1 MDRLSIIKRIVKINR
16 GGEGMENDFYNDIKS
31 ILVNARNKVYNTAN
45 FAMVEAYW
53 NIGKKIIEEQ
63 GGKDTAEYGQGLL
76 QELSKQMTKDF
87 GKGFTVTNLKY
98 MRQFYLT
105 FQNGHALRGEL
116 SWTHYR
122 SLMRVE
128 NEKARNFYL
137 EEAIK
142 SNWSTRQLDRQI
154 NSFFYERLLSSKNK
168 EEVSK
173 EITKLEKNKMPED
186 IIRDP
191 YVLEFLG
198 LEQNTD
204 FYESDLEQALIT
216 HLQKFLL
223 ELGRGFSFV
232 ARQKRFTFDGRHFRI
247 DLVFYNYILKCFVLI
262 DLKTKKIT
270 HQDIGQMDMYIR
282 MYDDIKR
289 GEGDNPTLGIVL
301 CADTDEDIAK
311 YSILHGNEQLFAS
324 KYKLYL
330 PTEEE
335 LRAEIET
342 QKEMFSIQVE
352 NKKNE

>member
-1 MDRLSIIKRIVKINR
+1 MV
-16 GGEGMENDFYNDIKS
+16 MENNFYNEIKN
-31 ILVNARNKVYNTAN
+31 ILISARNTVYKTAN

-53 NIGKKIIEEQ
+53 NIGKRIIDEQ

-87 GKGFTVTNLKY
+87 GKGFTVANLKN

-105 FQNGHALRGEL
+105 FPNGYALRSEL

-128 NEKARNFYL
+128 NENARNFYL

-154 NSFFYERLLSSKNK
+154 NSFFYERLLSSQNK

-173 EITKLEKNKMPED
+173 EITQLEKSKSPED

-198 LEQNTD
+198 LEANTD

-262 DLKTKKIT
+262 DLKIGDLT
-270 HQDIGQMDMYIR
+270 HQDLGQMQMYVHYYER
-282 MYDDIKR
+282 EMMN
-289 GEGDNPTLGIVL
+289 EGDNPPIGIVL
-301 CADTDEDIAK
+301 CADKSDSIVKYTLPKDEKQI
-311 YSILHGNEQLFAS
+311 FAS

-330 PTEEE
+330 PSEEE
-335 LRAEIET
+335 LLNELNKEYLTIESYAD
-342 QKEMFSIQVE
+342 KEKD
-352 NKKNE
+352 KKSQ